1 MALLSNV
8 CFMDENGEYKPV
20 GHIEEG
26 ELLSAKDNDVENS
39 FLRTDPSFLST
50 DPIEITCQ
58 IENPTDIEK
67 HIVYGG
73 NKGRYNGHVLQRD
86 GYLSPENGWV

>member
-1 MALLSNV
+1 MIFPGDV
-8 CFMDENGEYKPV
+8 YFMDENGEYKPV

-26 ELLSAKDNDVENS
+26 ELLSANDNDVEN
-39 FLRTDPSFLST
+39 SFLST

-73 NKGRYNGHVLQRD
+73 DKGRYNGHVLQRD